1 MLRKHFLPLLLA
13 LGLTLGLTACAPGAQ
28 DTAQADGA
36 THIVATTYPVYLF
49 TSELVKGAEGI
60 TVDLMIDQPI
70 SCLHDYT
77 LSVQD
82 MRTLERADLIVL
94 NGAGLEETMEDA
106 LETVSDTPQIDC
118 SQGIALLESSH
129 DHDHSH
135 AHEADE
141 ADHEDTHDDED
152 HDHSGE
158 DEDHDAHAG
167 HDHESDPHIWMDP
180 LRAGQMLRNLADGLC
195 AFDPAN
201 AALYETNCQLAQA
214 QLEAAYPQMQLA
226 LKPLA
231 CRELIT
237 FHDGFGYFAA
247 AFDLEIVRAIEEEA
261 GSEASAKDVTE
272 IVAEIAH
279 HHIPAIFTEVNGSD
293 ATAQMIHRECGVAVY
308 PLTLMMG
315 ATDETP
321 GIACYLDLLWSD
333 VNTLREA
340 YA

>member
-28 DTAQADGA
+28 STAQADGA

-77 LSVQD
+77 LSVKD
-82 MRTLERADLIVL
+82 MKTLERADLIVL

-106 LETVSDTPQIDC
+106 LETVSDTPQIDS
-118 SQGIALLESSH
+118 SQGITLLESSH
-129 DHDHSH
+129 DHDH
-135 AHEADE
+135 
-141 ADHEDTHDDED
+141 DHDGEDTD
-152 HDHSGE
+152 HNE
-158 DEDHDAHAG
+158 PAG

-180 LRAGQMLRNLADGLC
+180 LRAGQMLKNIADGLG

-214 QLEAAYPQMQLA
+214 QLETAYPQMQLA
-226 LKPLA
+226 LKPLD

-237 FHDGFGYFAA
+237 FHDGFGYFAET
-247 AFDLEIVRAIEEEA
+247 FDLEIVRAIEEEA
-261 GSEASAKDVTE
+261 GSEASARDVTE

-308 PLTLMMG
+308 PLNLMMG